1 MNESENSARG
11 KIFYIYDALC
21 GWCYGFSPVIKKIY
35 EAYRQ
40 QFDFDILSGGMVME
54 ERAGIVKPE
63 MAEYIIQ
70 SIPRVEN
77 LSGIQFGKKHI
88 AQLEQA
94 SLYQS
99 SLKPAI
105 AMCVFKKHLPAAAF
119 SFAADMQSAYFYD
132 GKNLEDDNTYVD
144 LIAAYGVDAGRFL
157 EQLESD
163 EYKYRAHLEFDYV
176 QDLGVTGFPALIGI
190 KNSEYFWIS
199 QGFQTYE
206 NMHQLLEQFS
216 RA

>member
-1 MNESENSARG
+1 MKEAENSQNG
-11 KIFYIYDALC
+11 KILYIYDALC

-40 QFDFDILSGGMVME
+40 QFDFETLSGGMVME
-54 ERAGIVKPE
+54 ERAGVVKPE
-63 MAEYIIQ
+63 MAEYILQ
-70 SIPRVEN
+70 AIPRVEK
-77 LSGIQFGKKHI
+77 LSGIKFGKNHI
-88 AQLEQA
+88 EQLEKG

-105 AMCVFKKHLPAAAF
+105 AMCVFKKHLPASGI
-119 SFAADMQSAYFYD
+119 SFATAMQSAYFYD
-132 GKNLEDDNTYVD
+132 GKSLEDNNTYID
-144 LIAAYGVDAGRFL
+144 LIAAYNMDAASFL

-163 EYKYRAHLEFDYV
+163 EYKYRAHLEFGYV